1 MMRRMF
7 RGRLSGGPILLSVF
21 LVGCRV
27 GGEAAD
33 EILARHVKHALYD
46 HGEANLLRVE
56 VSVEQGVVYLS
67 GETDDAQQ
75 KRSAEQIARRIARG
89 AEVVNKV
96 LVEP

>member
-1 MMRRMF
+1 MMRRVF
-7 RGRLSGGPILLSVF
+7 HGRLIGGPILLSVF
-21 LVGCRV
+21 LVGCRL

-33 EILARHVKHALYD
+33 EMLAQQVKHALYD

-56 VSVEQGVVYLS
+56 VSVEHGVVYLS

-75 KRSAEQIARRIARG
+75 KRSAEQTARRIARG
-89 AEVVNKV
+89 AKVVNKV